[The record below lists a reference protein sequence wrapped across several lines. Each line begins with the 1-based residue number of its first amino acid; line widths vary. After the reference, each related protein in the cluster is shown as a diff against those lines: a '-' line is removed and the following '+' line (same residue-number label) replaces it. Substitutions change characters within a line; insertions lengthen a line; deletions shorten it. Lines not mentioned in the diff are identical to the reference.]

1 MAYRR
6 YNNDSPEPKPYE
18 LIDLA
23 TNSKIK
29 RQEPTGHDQFYQDKL
44 TGQLQLQIEAL
55 SPVHVASGLMERR
68 RDRNYPLV
76 KTLMRVGNTPV
87 IPGSSVKG
95 SVRSI
100 VEAITASC
108 VRITRTRDLP
118 SSRVLNMK
126 GCNKKEELCLAC
138 RMFGAQDFQGLV
150 QFSDLKLIGNANRAL
165 RIETVPA
172 FYRPRSR
179 EAVYYRQ
186 DRGRRVVR
194 GRKFYQH
201 GSEQAN
207 GNTPIEVCKV
217 GSEFA
222 GTLNFTNLSRAQ
234 LDLLLVALG
243 QSKTYPLYLKLGGA
257 KPACYGSLKIGITQ
271 LTIDNPQARYS
282 SWDAPD
288 TEKHDLASY
297 FPVAQ
302 GLWLEKQLT
311 QLAHTL
317 RWPNERSCPSGN
329 Y

>member
-1 MAYRR
+1 MAHRR

-23 TNSKIK
+23 VGCEIP
-29 RQEPTGHDQFYQDKL
+29 RQMPTGHDKFDQKLL
-44 TGQLQLQIEAL
+44 TGQLHLGVEAL

-68 RDRNYPLV
+68 RNRQYPLV
-76 KTLMRVGNTPV
+76 KTLLRVGNTPV

-95 SVRSI
+95 CVRSI

-118 SSRVLNMK
+118 REMK
-126 GCNKKEELCLAC
+126 GCDRKERLCLAC

-150 QFSDLKLIGNANRAL
+150 QFSDLKLTGNANRAI
-165 RIETVPA
+165 RIEPVPS
-172 FYRPRSR
+172 FYRPRPR
-179 EAVYYRQ
+179 EAVYYREQ
-186 DRGRRVVR
+186 RGRRVVR

-201 GSEQAN
+201 GSEQAR

-222 GTLNFTNLSRAQ
+222 GVLNFTNLSREQ
-234 LDLLLVALG
+234 FGLLLVALG
-243 QSKTYPLYLKLGGA
+243 QSADYPLYLKLGGA
-257 KPACYGSLKIGITQ
+257 KPACYGSLQIEIKQ
-271 LTIDNPQARYS
+271 LTIDNLQARYS
-282 SWDAPD
+282 SWDTPDAPSRD
-288 TEKHDLASY
+288 FTDYLPAARDL
-297 FPVAQ
+297 
-302 GLWLEKQLT
+302 LLEKQLT
-311 QLAHTL
+311 QLTQTL

>member
-1 MAYRR
+1 MAYNR

-18 LIDLA
+18 LIDLPVGG
-23 TNSKIK
+23 KIK
-29 RQEPTGHDQFYQDKL
+29 RQMPIGHEQFHQGTL
-44 TGQLQLQIEAL
+44 TGQLHLQVEAL

-76 KTLMRVGNTPV
+76 KTLLRVGNTPV

-95 SVRSI
+95 GVRSVI
-100 VEAITASC
+100 EAITKSC

-118 SSRVLNMK
+118 RDMK
-126 GCNKKEELCLAC
+126 GCERKERLCLAC

-150 QFSDLKLIGNANRAL
+150 QFADLKLTGNANRAI

-172 FYRPRSR
+172 FYRPRSG

-201 GSEQAN
+201 GSEQAP
-207 GNTPIEVCKV
+207 GNTPIEMCKV
-217 GSEFA
+217 GSQFT
-222 GTLNFTNLSRAQ
+222 GTLNFTNLSREQ
-234 LDLLLVALG
+234 LGLLLVALG
-243 QSKTYPLYLKLGGA
+243 QSADYPLYLKLGGA
-257 KPACYGSLKIGITQ
+257 KPACYGSLQIEIEQ

-282 SWDAPD
+282 SWDTPD
-288 TEKHDLASY
+288 VPLRHFADYLPAARDL
-297 FPVAQ
+297 
-302 GLWLEKQLT
+302 LLEKQLT
-311 QLAHTL
+311 QLTQTL
-317 RWPNERSCPSGN
+317 RWPNERSCPSDN